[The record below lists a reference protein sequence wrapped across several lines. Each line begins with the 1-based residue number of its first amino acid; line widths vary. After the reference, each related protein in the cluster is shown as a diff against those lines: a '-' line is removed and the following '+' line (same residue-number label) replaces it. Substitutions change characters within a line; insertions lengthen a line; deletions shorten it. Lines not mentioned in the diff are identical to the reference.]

1 MLFTGGITSPIAE
14 NLRKTRLN
22 FGKERI
28 VHKIFIVE
36 DDPVIA
42 RLVAEQLERWGYE
55 AVCARDFAH
64 VLEEFVAAA
73 PQLVLLDIRLPSYS
87 GYHWCSQI
95 RRVSRVPV
103 IFLSSA
109 ADNLNQVMALSL
121 GADDFIAKPFD
132 LDLLLAKI
140 QALLRRTYEFGGEGR
155 LIQHRGAV
163 LDLDSASLTYGS
175 LRAELTKNE
184 FGILRILMENR
195 GRTVSR
201 EDLMSRLWQTDCY
214 VDENTLTVNVA
225 RLRRKLEGLGLT
237 DFILTKKGMG
247 YLVE

>member
-1 MLFTGGITSPIAE
+1 MH
-14 NLRKTRLN
+14 R
-22 FGKERI
+22 
-28 VHKIFIVE
+28 IFIVE
-36 DDPVIA
+36 DDAAI
-42 RLVAEQLERWGYE
+42 
-55 AVCARDFAH
+55 
-64 VLEEFVAAA
+64 AAA
-73 PQLVLLDIRLPSYS
+73 LQKHLTTWGFDVRCAEDFRNVLAECTAFDPQLVLLDITLPFYN
-87 GYHWCSQI
+87 GYHWCQEL
-95 RRVSRVPV
+95 RRVSNVPV
-103 IFLSSA
+103 VFISSA
-109 ADNLNQVMALSL
+109 SDNMNIVMAMNM
-121 GADDFIAKPFD
+121 GGDDFIAKPFD

-163 LDLDSASLTYGS
+163 LDLDSASLTYGGR
-175 LRAELTKNE
+175 RAELTKNE

-195 GRTVSR
+195 GCTVSR

>member
-14 NLRKTRLN
+14 NLCKTRLN

-121 GADDFIAKPFD
+121 GADDFFSAGPGFESLRVHQNKD
-132 LDLLLAKI
+132 GSALKNDCRLLLFV
-140 QALLRRTYEFGGEGR
+140 Q
-155 LIQHRGAV
+155 
-163 LDLDSASLTYGS
+163 
-175 LRAELTKNE
+175 
-184 FGILRILMENR
+184 ILWR
-195 GRTVSR
+195 
-201 EDLMSRLWQTDCY
+201 
-214 VDENTLTVNVA
+214 
-225 RLRRKLEGLGLT
+225 
-237 DFILTKKGMG
+237 
-247 YLVE
+247 

>member
-1 MLFTGGITSPIAE
+1 MGALA
-14 NLRKTRLN
+14 
-22 FGKERI
+22 
-28 VHKIFIVE
+28 
-36 DDPVIA
+36 
-42 RLVAEQLERWGYE
+42 
-55 AVCARDFAH
+55 
-64 VLEEFVAAA
+64 
-73 PQLVLLDIRLPSYS
+73 VLLCVTVLCVAVFGALTLVTAAGDLRMARRTGEYTRSWYDLENQ
-87 GYHWCSQI
+87 GQLWCSQI

-163 LDLDSASLTYGS
+163 LDLDSASLTYGGR
-175 LRAELTKNE
+175 RAELTKNE

>member
-1 MLFTGGITSPIAE
+1 M
-14 NLRKTRLN
+14 
-22 FGKERI
+22 
-28 VHKIFIVE
+28 
-36 DDPVIA
+36 
-42 RLVAEQLERWGYE
+42 
-55 AVCARDFAH
+55 
-64 VLEEFVAAA
+64 LEEFVAAA

-87 GYHWCSQI
+87 RYHWCSQI

-163 LDLDSASLTYGS
+163 LDLDNASLTYGGR
-175 LRAELTKNE
+175 RAELTKNE

>member
-87 GYHWCSQI
+87 GLPLVQPDPPGEPGSC
-95 RRVSRVPV
+95 
-103 IFLSSA
+103 
-109 ADNLNQVMALSL
+109 
-121 GADDFIAKPFD
+121 DFS
-132 LDLLLAKI
+132 
-140 QALLRRTYEFGGEGR
+140 LLRRRQSESGHGPEPGCR
-155 LIQHRGAV
+155 
-163 LDLDSASLTYGS
+163 
-175 LRAELTKNE
+175 
-184 FGILRILMENR
+184 
-195 GRTVSR
+195 
-201 EDLMSRLWQTDCY
+201 
-214 VDENTLTVNVA
+214 
-225 RLRRKLEGLGLT
+225 
-237 DFILTKKGMG
+237 
-247 YLVE
+247 